1 MKSFFRW
8 VLKYRYSIVAFYL
21 LATIPSAYLAL
32 TKVQQDNSP
41 DRLMIQSDP
50 AYQNHQD
57 FERIFGHEEWVILF
71 FDTPSIWN
79 PTFLQGMDQV
89 EQNLQQIDHVHPS
102 SLLSAFTR
110 RYGKSQSWTGTPAEI
125 EELRTIATSTPALAQ
140 GFTNAKGSFFRIQIT
155 LNAPNVDKR
164 RTLLQGIDRVL
175 QQVDQTRLGI
185 THIRK
190 VGQPYVNDYLD
201 KDTRSAGIKYFALF
215 GVFVVLLNLFLYRS
229 WRTLLAFL
237 LPLGVSTSFTVG
249 FVGLIGGTFTIV
261 SSLIPMTILITCTAT
276 LVYIH
281 SRFVDCPPDV
291 SVEDHQIF
299 SLGNKFLAC
308 TASIAATAIGFAAL
322 AVSKIRPIREM
333 GLWVAIGLV
342 FTWLVVFTLFP
353 ALQKILQTPTQ
364 QKRRV
369 AAQWFVRLMHHL
381 PLWSYR
387 YRWLLV
393 TGALLWCIAGV
404 VALFGIPWGHPRLLK
419 AMELETNSV
428 AYINHNHPL
437 YKDTMELEQGPQGGL
452 FITDVWLKNSKESS
466 PLDNALDVFTS
477 KFLHTFKL
485 LEQQWAKDS
494 RVAGITGAPD
504 LVEFAY
510 ALTHRGKMPV
520 FSETADASS
529 TEETFT
535 DNVESFA
542 NNLGSG
548 LAGSNISL
556 LGADRIQQ
564 IQEMLRRFAN
574 IEKKTQLRIMIRS
587 KTMKYKDLLEF
598 QQALRKT
605 YDEFQSKYAEWKD
618 FQLQFTGSALLQAQ
632 ISHHLVPTLTE
643 SFGLTVVIIFVTFL
657 VVFRSG
663 AARIMAMIPSLFA
676 ILAMFAI
683 MRVTGTSLNIATI
696 LIASTVLGSSENDQ
710 IHFFYHYQEGKKRGS
725 STQKSLEH
733 TLVVAGRA
741 ILFAT
746 LINAGGFLAF
756 ALADLPPIRQFGVLS
771 ALAFVLSMVADFTA
785 LPAALWIV
793 FRDKPDEKN
802 K

>member
-8 VLKYRYSIVAFYL
+8 VLKHRYSVLAFYL
-21 LATIPSAYLAL
+21 LLTIPSAYLAI

-41 DRLMIQSDP
+41 DRLMVQADP
-50 AYQNHQD
+50 AYQRHQD

-71 FDTPSIWN
+71 FDTPSVWN

-89 EQNLQQIDHVHPS
+89 EQNLGQIDDVSPS
-102 SLLSAFTR
+102 SLLSAFKR
-110 RYGKSQSWTGTPAEI
+110 RHGNSEPWVGTPAEI
-125 EELRTIATSTPALAQ
+125 AELRTIATSQPALSQ
-140 GFTNAKGSFFRIQIT
+140 GFTNEKGSFYRIQIT
-155 LNAPNVDKR
+155 LNTPPVEKR
-164 RTLLQGIDRVL
+164 RARLQAIDQVL
-175 QQVDQTRLGI
+175 QKIDQSRLGI

-237 LPLGVSTSFTVG
+237 LPLGVSTAFTVG

-291 SVEDHQIF
+291 PVEEHQIF
-299 SLGNKFLAC
+299 SLTNKFLAC

-333 GLWVAIGLV
+333 GLWVAIGLA

-387 YRWLLV
+387 YRWPLV
-393 TGALLWCIAGV
+393 IGALLWCIAGV
-404 VALFGIPWGHPRLLK
+404 VALFGIPVGHPRLLK
-419 AMELETNSV
+419 EMELETNSV

-437 YKDTMELEQGPQGGL
+437 YKDTMQLEQGPQGGL
-452 FITDVWLKNSKESS
+452 FITDVWLKNNKESS
-466 PLDNALDVFTS
+466 PSDNALDVFTS
-477 KFLHTFKL
+477 NFLHTFKL
-485 LEQQWAKDS
+485 LEQQWAQDT
-494 RVAGITGAPD
+494 RVSGITGAPD
-504 LVEFAY
+504 VVEFAY
-510 ALTHRGKMPV
+510 ALTHQGKAPV
-520 FSETADASS
+520 FLGKADSS
-529 TEETFT
+529 TLDETFT
-535 DNVESFA
+535 DNVETFA

-548 LAGSNISL
+548 LAGSNVSL
-556 LGADRIQQ
+556 LGADRVQQ
-564 IQEMLRRFAN
+564 IQEMLKRFAN
-574 IEKKTQLRIMIRS
+574 VEKKIQLRVMIRS
-587 KTMKYKDLLEF
+587 KTMKYEELMTF
-598 QQALRKT
+598 QQALERT
-605 YDEFQSKYAEWKD
+605 YTEFQSKHTEWKD

-643 SFGLTVVIIFVTFL
+643 SFALTVVIIFVTFL

-683 MRVTGTSLNIATI
+683 MRLTGTSLNIATI

-710 IHFFYHYQEGKKRGS
+710 IHFFYHYQEGKKQGN

-771 ALAFVLSMVADFTA
+771 ALAFVLSMIADFTA
-785 LPAALWIV
+785 LPAALWLV
-793 FRDKPDEKN
+793 FRDKPDVTN